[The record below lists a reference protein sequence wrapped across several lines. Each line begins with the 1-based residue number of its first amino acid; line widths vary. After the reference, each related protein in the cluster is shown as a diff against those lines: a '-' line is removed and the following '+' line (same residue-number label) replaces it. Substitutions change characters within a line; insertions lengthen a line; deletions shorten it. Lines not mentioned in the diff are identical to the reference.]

1 MRQLW
6 VLLTFPAA
14 LALQAPDAARTNTE
28 RLAAQS
34 NFIFQGTVQRLDDS
48 TEGQVPASP
57 STAVVRVEKLIQG
70 ADIASNVTGKEIT
83 VMLLKPRSVTVGRSV
98 LFFSNV
104 AVVGKS
110 VAVKEVG
117 HVDATRG
124 SGQPAQAVDYAAS
137 KAQRALQQRVAGAD
151 LVVTGTVAS
160 VRAAER
166 KTALPPSEHDPE
178 WTEAIVTVQST
189 EKGSAPQRVVVWF
202 PASDDIGWFRAPK
215 LKEGQAAVF
224 LLRRARERGL
234 QGFTA
239 LDPLDVQPAAERD
252 RVRRMIRAVR

>member
-1 MRQLW
+1 MRALW
-6 VLLTFPAA
+6 VLLVLPAA
-14 LALQAPDAARTNTE
+14 FAMQSPDAARTNME

-34 NFIFQGTVQRLDDS
+34 NFIFQGTVQRLNDS

-57 STAVVRVEKLIQG
+57 STAVVRVDKLIQG
-70 ADIASNVTGKEIT
+70 ADMASNVIGREIT
-83 VMLLKPRSVTVGRSV
+83 VMLLKPRSVAVGRSV
-98 LFFSNV
+98 LFYSNV

-117 HVDATRG
+117 HVEAAA
-124 SGQPAQAVDYAAS
+124 SGQTAQAVDYAAS

-160 VRAAER
+160 VRAPER
-166 KTALPPSEHDPE
+166 KTTLPPSEHDPE
-178 WTEAIVTVQST
+178 WTEAIITVQST

-215 LKEGQAAVF
+215 LKSGQTGVF
-224 LLRRARERGL
+224 LLRRAAERGL

-239 LDPLDVQPAAERD
+239 LDPLDVQPAPERE
-252 RVRRMIRAVR
+252 RVRGMIRAVR